1 MRQHAR
7 ADWSHKVRKTRLVLC
22 LLLTVLGVSA
32 IAAGQQPD
40 PQKSKRPIIGVA
52 LSGGGALGLAHIGV
66 IQYFEEHHIPIDRI
80 AGTSMGGLVG
90 GFYAAGKDSTG
101 LRAIVEQ
108 ADWDT
113 LLSPNPQ
120 FREQP
125 VVEKQ
130 EWNRSSGTFALRF
143 GKRFSLPSGL
153 NPGEAL
159 ALLLSR
165 NTAGYPELSS
175 FDSLPTPFRCVATD
189 LVSGDAFVPSSGSL
203 QKAMR
208 ATMSLPGVFTPVKW
222 GDRVL
227 VDGGLVENI
236 PIEVVREMGAE
247 IKIAVS
253 LETPRPNTA
262 QFNSIFSVLRQ
273 AVSVAIVQ
281 NERRSVSQADLVIT
295 VNTQK
300 YSGTDYTKAADL
312 IRAGYEA
319 AQAKAQD
326 LTRFEV
332 SPEEWEAYTR
342 SRQQRTKH
350 APKEGRI
357 VEVAAPRPFFEE
369 NAQAEIERK
378 LGTRPVAESQL
389 EDVISGIVIATSVPG
404 ASYHWKNAREG
415 AEGYRVEFLDRPGP
429 INFIRPSFHFS
440 LSSGEPSQSTLN
452 LALSTVPATTYKSRV
467 LGSLSIGYD
476 PGFRT
481 EFYHPFN
488 GTGYFIAPGALVQRL
503 NVNEYIGATRT
514 KFVRDRF
521 AATFYG
527 GLGTWRFAQL
537 RIGVQA
543 GYDSYSLPITVN
555 GVPANSHGFVN
566 PEAVWVYN
574 TQDAGG
580 LPNSGTR
587 IDGSLGYSFRNT
599 PFPYLRSNFSTFH
612 PLTTKLSVFGLGSA
626 NTSFGK
632 NLNFYDQY
640 TVGGQMLLSAY
651 RYQEFHANTAVVGGG
666 GLLIHAPSVRSFS
679 LYPGLAIWYEVGRLD
694 LGSPGWQTHQS
705 TSSGL
710 FFPTPLGA
718 AGLAVSFN
726 EAGKARFRL
735 SLGSIRP

>member
-1 MRQHAR
+1 MRQHACK
-7 ADWSHKVRKTRLVLC
+7 DWRVKVRRSLQLRC
-22 LLLTVLGVSA
+22 LLIATLMASVF
-32 IAAGQQPD
+32 AAGQQPD
-40 PQKSKRPIIGVA
+40 SQRSKRPVIGVA

-90 GFYAAGKDSTG
+90 GFYAAGKDSKE
-101 LRAIVEQ
+101 LKEIVEQ

-175 FDSLPTPFRCVATD
+175 FDALPTPFRCVATD

-208 ATMSLPGVFTPVKW
+208 ATMSLPAVFTPVRW
-222 GDRVL
+222 GDRLL
-227 VDGGLVENI
+227 VDGGLVEVI
-236 PIEVVREMGAE
+236 PVEVVRDMGAE
-247 IKIAVS
+247 ITIAVR
-253 LETPRPNTA
+253 LESPKA
-262 QFNSIFSVLRQ
+262 KAEQFNSLLSILRQ
-273 AVSVAIVQ
+273 SISVAIIQ
-281 NERRSVSQADLVIT
+281 NERRSLSQADLVIP

-319 AQAKAQD
+319 AKAKAKE
-326 LTRFEV
+326 LSRFEV

-342 SRQQRTKH
+342 SREERTIH
-350 APKEGRI
+350 APNEGRV
-357 VEVAAPRPFFEE
+357 VEVSALKPSFQE
-369 NAQAEIERK
+369 NAQAELQRK
-378 LGTRPVAESQL
+378 LGDGPVPESHL
-389 EDVISGIVIATSVPG
+389 EDVLSGMVIATSVPG
-404 ASYHWKNAREG
+404 ASYGWKPAREG
-415 AEGYRVEFLDRPGP
+415 KEGYHVDFMDRPGP
-429 INFIRPSFHFS
+429 NNFVRPSFHFS
-440 LSSGEPSQSTLN
+440 LSSGEPSQAALN
-452 LALSTVPATTYKSRV
+452 LALSTVPGNTYKSRV
-467 LGSLSIGYD
+467 LGTASIGYD

-481 EFYHPFN
+481 EFYHPFD
-488 GTGYFIAPGALVQRL
+488 GTAYFIAPGALVQSF
-503 NVNEYIGATRT
+503 NVNEYAGPTRT

-527 GLGTWRFAQL
+527 GIGTWRFAQL
-537 RIGVQA
+537 RLGVEA
-543 GYDSYSLPITVN
+543 GYDSYSQPITVN
-555 GVPANSHGFVN
+555 GVTAVSHGFAN
-566 PEAVWVYN
+566 PEAVWIYN

-580 LPNSGTR
+580 LPTSGTR

-612 PLTTKLSVFGLGSA
+612 PLSNRFSVFGLGSA
-626 NTSFGK
+626 DTSFGK

-666 GLLIHAPSVRSFS
+666 GLIIHAPSVRSFS

-694 LGSPGWQTHQS
+694 LGAPGWQTHQS
-705 TSSGL
+705 TSSGI

-718 AGLAVSFN
+718 AILGVSFN
-726 EAGKARFRL
+726 ESGKARFRL

>member
-1 MRQHAR
+1 MRQHACK
-7 ADWSHKVRKTRLVLC
+7 DWRLKVRRSLQLCC
-22 LLLTVLGVSA
+22 LLIATLMASEF
-32 IAAGQQPD
+32 AAGQQPD
-40 PQKSKRPIIGVA
+40 SQKSRRPVIGVA

-90 GFYAAGKDSTG
+90 GFYAAGKDSKE
-101 LRAIVEQ
+101 LKEIVEQ

-120 FREQP
+120 FREIP
-125 VVEKQ
+125 VAEKQ

-175 FDSLPTPFRCVATD
+175 FDDLPTPFRCVATD

-208 ATMSLPGVFTPVKW
+208 ATMSLPAVFTPVKW
-222 GDRVL
+222 GDRLL
-227 VDGGLVENI
+227 VDGGLVQDI
-236 PIEVVREMGAE
+236 PVEVVREMGAE

-253 LETPRPNTA
+253 LESPKTKA
-262 QFNSIFSVLRQ
+262 EQFNSLFSILRQ
-273 AVSVAIVQ
+273 SISVAIMQ
-281 NERRSVSQADLVIT
+281 NERRSISQADLVIP

-319 AQAKAQD
+319 ANAKAQE
-326 LTRFEV
+326 LARFEV
-332 SPEEWEAYTR
+332 SPEEWAAYKR
-342 SRQQRTKH
+342 SRQERTRNAPGEGRVVEVS
-350 APKEGRI
+350 APK
-357 VEVAAPRPFFEE
+357 PSFQQ
-369 NAQAEIERK
+369 NAEAEFERK
-378 LGTRPVAESQL
+378 LGDGTVSESQL
-389 EDVISGIVIATSVPG
+389 EDVLSGIVISTSVPG
-404 ASYHWKNAREG
+404 ASYGWKHSQEG
-415 AEGYRVEFLDRPGP
+415 EEGYRVEFIDRPSQN
-429 INFIRPSFHFS
+429 NFVRPSFHFS
-440 LSSGEPSQSTLN
+440 LSSGEPSQSRLD
-452 LALSTVPATTYKSRV
+452 LALSTVPANTYKSRV
-467 LGSLSIGYD
+467 LGSVSIGYD

-488 GTGYFIAPGALVQRL
+488 GTGFFIAPGALVQRF
-503 NVNEYIGATRT
+503 NVSEYVGPTRT

-527 GLGTWRFAQL
+527 GIGTWRFAQL
-537 RIGVQA
+537 RLGVET
-543 GYDSYSLPITVN
+543 GYDSYSQPITVN
-555 GVPANSHGFVN
+555 GVTAVSHGFAN
-566 PEAVWVYN
+566 PEAVWIYN

-580 LPNSGTR
+580 LPTSGTR

-612 PLTTKLSVFGLGSA
+612 PLSNRFSVFGLGSA
-626 NTSFGK
+626 DTSFGK

-666 GLLIHAPSVRSFS
+666 GMIIHAPSVRSFS
-679 LYPGLAIWYEVGRLD
+679 LYPGLAIWYEAGRLD
-694 LGSPGWQTHQS
+694 LGAPGWQTHQS
-705 TSSGL
+705 TSSGI

-718 AGLAVSFN
+718 AILGVSFN
-726 EAGKARFRL
+726 ESGKARFRL